1 MQFNTND
8 QNYQTSNSRVL
19 NFNRFS
25 SNLKKEKDE
34 LQKMAGMSVKNDDEK
49 HQVPGNTSYKFNKV
63 TNKMDDMTPAEV
75 KDKEEA
81 IELDKPKHKYKAHVP
96 TQQSSN
102 EGFSIFDYS
111 DFVVESKI
119 LSINESNVVYS
130 TKLRKLLKDIESPV
144 AKYLA
149 EIENQ
154 DFNVANNYF
163 DISDSKETVTFIADR
178 RAQEIVGTEPKFVT
192 VNNTSTLTHNMAENG
207 NLFNALGYTPVGERS
222 YKPQQGERGEIVSK
236 TISPT
241 SGNVFLYLKFPGGEC
256 VINESKVSY
265 DDTTKDVWS
274 KNRQPVR
281 VGRGLRALVLSTKKE
296 FTAAE
301 YEDFVNKYKAAYD
314 RMNDIF
320 RRFSVVSGQEIGHW
334 YSYRNYKYGQDSGTL
349 GNSCMSDVDTNY
361 FDIYMDNSDVC
372 SLVILKSED
381 DDTKI
386 IGRALLWKL
395 NLPEG
400 ITFMDRIY
408 SASDSDVQLFRD
420 YAKSKGWYCK
430 VRNDSSPSGL
440 VIDPQGGQKELGV
453 LKVKVK
459 AGGYDKYPYIDT
471 IKYYDR
477 EDGYLST
484 DDDNG
489 VCVETTN
496 GYLDDE
502 ECDRCGGSS
511 RVECRYCDGECYS
524 DCSTCD
530 GSGKEECNDC
540 DGKGKSDCETCDGTG
555 EIGEEECADCGGS
568 GEVDCS
574 TCDGEGEQECGT
586 CDGSGREDCDE
597 CGGTGREDCP
607 ECN

>member
-19 NFNRFS
+19 NFNKFS
-25 SNLKKEKDE
+25 SSLKKEKDE

-49 HQVPGNTSYKFNKV
+49 HQVPGNKSYKFNRV
-63 TNKMDDMTPAEV
+63 TNKMDDLSPAEV
-75 KDKEEA
+75 DDKEEA
-81 IELDKPKHKYKAHVP
+81 IDLEKPKHKYKAHVP

-102 EGFSIFDYS
+102 ENFSIFDYN
-111 DFVVESKI
+111 DFVVEKKI

-130 TKLRKLLKDIESPV
+130 TKLRKLLKEIDSPV

-154 DFNVANNYF
+154 DFDVANNYF
-163 DISDSKETVTFIADR
+163 DIADNKDTVTFIADR
-178 RAQEIVGTEPKFVT
+178 RAKEIIGTEPKFVT
-192 VNNTSTLTHNMAENG
+192 INSNATLTHNIAENG
-207 NLFNALGYTPVGERS
+207 KLFDALGYKPVGERS

-236 TISPT
+236 TVSPT
-241 SGNVFLYLKFPGGEC
+241 SGNVFLYLKFPSGEC
-256 VINESKVSY
+256 VINESRVSY
-265 DDTTKDVWS
+265 DDASKDVWTR
-274 KNRQPVR
+274 NRQPVR
-281 VGRGLRALVLSTKKE
+281 VGRGLRALALSTKKE
-296 FTAAE
+296 FTSAE

-320 RRFSVVSGQEIGHW
+320 SRFDVVSGEAIGHW
-334 YSYRNYKYGQDSGTL
+334 YYSRNYKFGTDRGTL
-349 GNSCMSDVDTNY
+349 GNSCMAEVNTNY
-361 FDIYMDNSDVC
+361 FDIYMKNPDVC

-381 DDTKI
+381 NDTKI

-395 NLPEG
+395 TTPEG

-408 SASDSDVQLFRD
+408 TASDSDVQLFRD
-420 YAKSKGWYCK
+420 YAKHKGWHCK

-440 VIDPQGGQKELGV
+440 VIEPQGGQKDLGE
-453 LKVKVK
+453 LKVKIK

-471 IKYYDR
+471 IKYLDR

-484 DDDNG
+484 DEDSG

-502 ECDRCGGSS
+502 CDRCDGTG
-511 RVECRYCDGECYS
+511 RIGCRNCDGDGKF
-524 DCSTCD
+524 DCDT
-530 GSGKEECNDC
+530 C
-540 DGKGKSDCETCDGTG
+540 DGKGTEDCEDCGGDGKMECETCGGSGEDG
-555 EIGEEECADCGGS
+555 EVECSDCDGS
-568 GEVDCS
+568 GEVDCKN
-574 TCDGEGEQECGT
+574 CNGEGEQECGN
-586 CDGSGREDCDE
+586 CDGSGKEDCDE
-597 CGGTGREDCP
+597 CEGSGREECP